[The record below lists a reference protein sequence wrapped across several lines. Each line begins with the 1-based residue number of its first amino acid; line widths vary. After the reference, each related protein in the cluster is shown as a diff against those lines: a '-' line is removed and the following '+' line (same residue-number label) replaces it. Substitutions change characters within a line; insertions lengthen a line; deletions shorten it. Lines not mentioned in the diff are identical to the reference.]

1 MLPYIHVF
9 FCYINILMFL
19 ILLRKPLFFYEYQ
32 NVYRKILHYFSA
44 FILFHLSDKSDTFAP
59 GKNN

>member
-1 MLPYIHVF
+1 MLPCIHVF
-9 FCYINILMFL
+9 LLYKYIDVSYTSSQTTI
-19 ILLRKPLFFYEYQ
+19 FYEYQ

-59 GKNN
+59 GKNK

>member
-9 FCYINILMFL
+9 FVINDVSYTSSQTTI
-19 ILLRKPLFFYEYQ
+19 FYEYQ

-59 GKNN
+59 GKNK